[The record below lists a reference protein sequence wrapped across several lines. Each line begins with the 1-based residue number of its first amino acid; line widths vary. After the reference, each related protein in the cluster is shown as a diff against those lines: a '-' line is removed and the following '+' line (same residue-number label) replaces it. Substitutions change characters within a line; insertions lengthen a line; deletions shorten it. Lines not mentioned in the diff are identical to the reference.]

1 MYNLRNALRG
11 GELTPLK
18 KFLIFLFL
26 FSAVQAE
33 SLYDALLQS
42 SGLRDS
48 TYFDPTTG
56 FVYETK
62 VLGRSPYGGLMI
74 SPLSSYLEERLN
86 QALLGPIYSTIK
98 SSYAGASQTGGAGLI
113 PDIDIP
119 IKFPRGLSFIGEGGK
134 LQIEG
139 TQKITLGGTSNY
151 TTGVRQTEM
160 ARVSH
165 FPQLTMNQ
173 ELNVRLKGTIGQKIK
188 VEIDHD
194 SRRENKLKNKVVL
207 KFEGDDDDVV
217 KLIEAGDT
225 KLSMSGSQLV
235 NFPGGVKKGL
245 FGIKTVFQLGG
256 LSATFVAT
264 REQGESQ
271 TRTFRSSAAVE
282 STAIYAINY
291 IKHKFFYVYDP
302 EGITN
307 LRVFLDDNDPTNDA
321 QQGAI
326 NGVMYYYPTGSYT
339 PDLSID
345 SVSGKFFELHSG
357 QDFSYNP
364 ATRLLVLKTP
374 LEDGEKLGIA
384 YQTPSGHTVGNLQD
398 TARIVLKILKPPTIY
413 FPGDSLNPHPVTHQD
428 SAYLEIWNYDL
439 KNYYNLGQLNISA
452 DQLDLTIYRDSSGIL
467 RSGENNKTYLQILG
481 LDANGDG
488 KVDRTTNRGFV
499 ILDEENGILAFPNP
513 LPFADTVLESPDSS
527 FYWNPRP
534 PADAGKKYVLVIKT
548 ARASKVYNLGL
559 NVLEGSEVV
568 IVNGQRLQ
576 RGRDYTIDYDF
587 GILTITNT
595 SVLTP
600 GADVEITYET
610 APLFSVKQRSL
621 WGARFEYDF
630 GPHLKIGSTWLGRS
644 EATQERKPRLGEEP
658 LRNFLG
664 GLDFKMNFDFMF
676 LSKLLNKLP
685 LINVESPSHI
695 EWNGEVATSFPNPNT
710 LGKAYL
716 DDMEGIKDA
725 ADFPIN
731 RFFWIYGSIPMYP
744 DQTGG
749 FASADTA
756 DLADG
761 LIWATPVDMVK
772 KGDVYPNI
780 NDETRDEYLPVLM
793 IIPQITRAHPD
804 SAWASLNTL
813 LSRDGEDYEKKE
825 YLEVVVRGDSLK
837 LHIDFGKNISEN
849 SIWRDRAGRIK
860 SYSPDT
866 IADEDLNHDGIFEAD
881 SEDVGLDMV
890 RGKDSNWNS
899 GSRDDGND
907 DYYYDSSNPHDYSK
921 VDGTEGNR
929 QRDSEDLDRDGV
941 LNTANDYFEYTID
954 LSDTAFLNRYGYEY
968 NGWKHYLIPLRETGV
983 YQTIGDPSWRLIKY
997 ARIWLDGITRT
1008 DTVMIAA
1015 ISVVGTKWE
1024 NRGVLSSDTLSPVDS
1039 TESFK
1044 ISTVD
1049 NKTSPIYT
1057 PPPWVEIEKDERG
1070 RELKESSL
1078 SMEYEN
1084 LAPDHY
1090 GLARRIL
1097 FQEEDFLTYKKI
1109 AFSVRL
1115 KPGVNPPYPEVFI
1128 RFGDTLNFYEY
1139 NIQLNDHNWH
1149 YVVIPID
1156 SLTQFKLRFLRQHL
1170 SDTTYIRE
1178 GHYGIR
1184 GNPSFGRI
1192 KVYMLGVRNPDSSG
1206 ARMTGIVWVDDIT
1219 LNDPIRKR
1227 GSAMSTSLKLNLA
1240 NITSIN
1246 LSYSKEED
1254 NFMKLMDTRRVR
1266 GQTEAFG
1273 LVVNT
1278 GLDKLMPRQWGFNLP
1293 ITFNYTWNRSLPK
1306 YETNTDILLSP
1317 EQKKREQSLSF
1328 RKNFTASFSKTGSR
1342 FFLFKYLIDPLNLRF
1357 NQIITSG
1364 RSPLNID
1371 TTNTITFTGRYTL
1384 NFPGSHG
1391 FKLLGVAFN
1400 FLPSNIQIN
1409 GGYNKNYQKKFNL
1422 TSMILTKN
1430 QTRAYTLSTSTSYS
1444 PIKNLTFSYGRNM
1457 AFDPDWNPVKWYG
1470 TETSFDERQR
1480 ISYNLNLFNLL
1491 RPQLSYS
1498 ASYRE
1503 DHSKDIQVEG
1513 VPDVRNAQLSNEF
1526 DASTPV
1532 PISEILRKIANLRDK
1547 SKDKDLEK
1555 AGPVHYLLYILDK
1568 ISTYVSSP
1576 QFSYKR
1582 TENNSKNYLFA
1593 RPEAVYRLG
1602 FKKNFHIPAYDTTRD
1617 NATNRESYSLG
1628 GGLTFPFVSLNYSTS
1643 YGYTETYQ
1651 YANANFTKSYTLPH
1665 LEIQLSTLSKLIG
1678 GLTNK
1683 ISSLSISTSIDRSIT
1698 RSGNLM
1704 THKLTQED
1712 RQLNISP
1719 TINFT
1724 LRNGLTTT
1732 ITYTRNTTN
1741 TDYFDV
1747 LSTPLSSQNTTFNMN
1762 SSYTFSRPGGYS
1774 IKLWGNRV
1782 IRIKSQVTLT
1792 MNIQYNHTL
1801 QKRSTVISNTF
1812 NKSFSLT
1819 GSYNFARNI
1828 LGSLQIY
1835 YQSTGDKLT
1844 GRTNHN
1850 ISVNASA
1857 TFNF

>member
-1 MYNLRNALRG
+1 MYNLRNARRG
-11 GELTPLK
+11 GELTPLR
-18 KFLIFLFL
+18 KFLILFL
-26 FSAVQAE
+26 FISALNAE
-33 SLYDALLQS
+33 TLYKSLLQS

-48 TYFDPTTG
+48 VYYDPGTG
-56 FVYETK
+56 LVFQTK
-62 VLGRSPYGGLMI
+62 VLRKTPYGGLMI
-74 SPLSSYLEERLN
+74 SPLSVYLENRLK
-86 QALLGPIYSTIK
+86 QVILSQIYLAIK
-98 SSYAGASQTGGAGLI
+98 SSYTGASRSGGAGLI

-139 TQKITLGGTSNY
+139 AQKITLGGTSSY

-194 SRRENKLKNKVVL
+194 SRRENKLKNKVIL
-207 KFEGDDDDVV
+207 KFEGDEDDVV

-225 KLSMSGSQLV
+225 KLSLKGSRLV

-245 FGIKTVFQLGG
+245 FGLKTVFQLGG

-271 TRTFRSSAAVE
+271 TKTFRSSAAME

-307 LRVFLDDNDPTNDA
+307 LRVFRDDNDPTNDA
-321 QQGAI
+321 QQGAV
-326 NGVMYYYPTGSYT
+326 NGVMYHYPIGSYT
-339 PDLSID
+339 PDFSVD
-345 SVSGKFFELHSG
+345 SVNGKFFELHSG

-374 LEDGEKLGIA
+374 LEDGEKLGIT
-384 YQTPSGHTVGNLQD
+384 YQTLSGHTIGDLQD
-398 TARIVLKILKPPTIY
+398 TSRIVLKILKPPIIY
-413 FPGDSLNPHPVTHQD
+413 FPGDSLNPTPTTHED
-428 SAYLEIWNYDL
+428 SAYLEIWNYEL
-439 KNYYNLGQLNISA
+439 KNYYSLGHVNISA
-452 DQLDLTIYRDSSGIL
+452 DQLTLTIYRDSSGIL
-467 RSGENNKTYLQILG
+467 SSGENNRTYLQILG

-488 KVDRTTNRGFV
+488 KVDRTTSGGFV

-527 FYWNPRP
+527 FYWSPRP
-534 PADAGKKYVLVIKT
+534 PADAGKEYVIVIKT
-548 ARASKVYNLGL
+548 TRASKVYNLGL
-559 NVLEGSEVV
+559 NVIEGSEVV

-576 RGRDYTIDYDF
+576 RGKDYTVDYDY

-610 APLFSVKQRSL
+610 APLFSLKQRSL

-664 GLDFKMNFDFMF
+664 GLDFNMSFDFMF

-695 EWNGEVATSFPNPNT
+695 EWNGEFATSFPNPNT

-716 DDMEGIKDA
+716 DDMEGIKESS
-725 ADFPIN
+725 DFPIN
-731 RFFWIYGSIPMYP
+731 RLFWIYGSVPIYL
-744 DQTGG
+744 DQSGG
-749 FASADTA
+749 FMYADTA

-761 LIWATPVDMVK
+761 LIWATPRDMVR

-793 IIPQITRAHPD
+793 IIPQITRGHPH

-813 LSRDGEDYEKKE
+813 LFRDGEDYENKE
-825 YLEVVVRGDSLK
+825 YLEVVVKGDGFR

-849 SIWRDRAGRIK
+849 SIWRDRVGRIR
-860 SYSPDT
+860 SFSPDT
-866 IADEDLNHDGIFEAD
+866 IADEDLNHNGIFEVD

-890 RGKDSNWNS
+890 RGRDSNWNS

-907 DYYYDSSNPHDYSK
+907 DYFYDRSNPHDYSK
-921 VDGTEGNR
+921 VNGTEGNG

-954 LSDTAFLNRYGYEY
+954 LSDTVFLNRYGFEH

-997 ARIWLDGITRT
+997 ARIWFDGITRT
-1008 DTVMIAA
+1008 DTVIIASIA
-1015 ISVVGTKWE
+1015 VVGTKWE
-1024 NRGVLSSDTLSPVDS
+1024 NKGIYSCDSITPVDS
-1039 TESFK
+1039 SESFK
-1044 ISTVD
+1044 ISSVD
-1049 NKTSPIYT
+1049 NKTNPVYT

-1078 SMEYEN
+1078 AMEYEN
-1084 LAPDHY
+1084 IAPGHF

-1097 FQEEDFLTYKKI
+1097 FQEQDFLTYKEI

-1139 NIQLNDHNWH
+1139 NVRLNDHSWH

-1156 SLTQFKLRFLRQHL
+1156 SLTQFKLRFLQHNL

-1178 GHYGIR
+1178 GQYGIR

-1192 KVYMLGVRNPDSSG
+1192 KAYMLGVRNPDSTGGRMSG
-1206 ARMTGIVWVDDIT
+1206 VVWVDDIT
-1219 LNDPIRKR
+1219 LNKPTRAK
-1227 GSAMSTSLKLNLA
+1227 GSAMSTSLKINLA
-1240 NITSIN
+1240 NITSVD

-1266 GQTEAFG
+1266 GQSEVFG
-1273 LVVNT
+1273 LAVRT
-1278 GLDKLMPRQWGFNLP
+1278 GVDKLLPRQWGFSIP
-1293 ITFNYTWNRSLPK
+1293 VMFSYTWNRNLPK
-1306 YETNTDILLSP
+1306 YETNTDILLSK
-1317 EQKKREQSLSF
+1317 EQKKREQSLSYN
-1328 RKNFTASFSKTGSR
+1328 KKFTISFSKSGSK
-1342 FFLFKYLIDPLNLRF
+1342 FFLFRYLIDPLTIRYS
-1357 NQIITSG
+1357 QVITSG
-1364 RSPLNID
+1364 RSPLSID
-1371 TTNTITFTGRYTL
+1371 TSNTFTFTGRYTL
-1384 NFPGSHG
+1384 NIPGSHG
-1391 FKLLGVAFN
+1391 FKLLGLAVN
-1400 FLPSNIQIN
+1400 LLPRNIQVN
-1409 GGYNKNYQKKFNL
+1409 TGYNKNYQKRFNL
-1422 TSMILTKN
+1422 TSMILTVN
-1430 QTRAYTLSTSTSYS
+1430 QTRALSFSTSTSYS
-1444 PIKNLTFSYGRNM
+1444 PIKNLTFNYSRDM
-1457 AFDPDWNPVKWYG
+1457 AFDPDWNPVRWYG
-1470 TETSFDERQR
+1470 TQINFNEQQR
-1480 ISYNLNLFNLL
+1480 ISYNLNLFKLFSPRVN
-1491 RPQLSYS
+1491 YS

-1503 DHSKDIQVEG
+1503 DHSKDVQIQG
-1513 VPDVRNAQLSNEF
+1513 VPDVRNVRLSNEF
-1526 DASTPV
+1526 DVSTSI
-1532 PISEILRKIANLRDK
+1532 PINEILRKIANLRDK
-1547 SKDKDLEK
+1547 AKDKNLEK

-1568 ISTYVSSP
+1568 ASLYVSSP
-1576 QFSYKR
+1576 QFTFRKNHDR
-1582 TENNSKNYLFA
+1582 TRNYLFA
-1593 RPEAVYRLG
+1593 RPDIFYRLG
-1602 FKKNFHIPAYDTTRD
+1602 FKKGYSIPAYDTTRD
-1617 NATNRESYSLG
+1617 NATDRKSYNLG
-1628 GGLTFPFVSLNYSTS
+1628 GGFTLPYISLNYSTTYS
-1643 YGYTETYQ
+1643 YTETRQ

-1665 LEIQLSTLSKLIG
+1665 LDIQFSTLSKLMRNI
-1678 GLTNK
+1678 TNK
-1683 ISSLSISTSIDRSIT
+1683 ISSFSISTSVDRTIT
-1698 RSGNLM
+1698 RSGNLI
-1704 THKLTQED
+1704 THNLTQED
-1712 RQLNISP
+1712 KQFNISP
-1719 TINFT
+1719 SVNFT
-1724 LRNGLTTT
+1724 LRNGFTTT
-1732 ITYTRNTTN
+1732 ITYTRSSSKTN
-1741 TDYFDV
+1741 YFDV
-1747 LSTPLSSQNTTFNMN
+1747 LSTPLNSENTSFQMN
-1762 SSYTFSRPGGYS
+1762 SSYTFSRPGGYT
-1774 IKLWGNRV
+1774 IKLWSNRV
-1782 IRIKSQVTLT
+1782 IRIKSQITLT
-1792 MNIQYNHTL
+1792 MEIRYTHSL
-1801 QKRSTVISNTF
+1801 QKRTTVISNTF